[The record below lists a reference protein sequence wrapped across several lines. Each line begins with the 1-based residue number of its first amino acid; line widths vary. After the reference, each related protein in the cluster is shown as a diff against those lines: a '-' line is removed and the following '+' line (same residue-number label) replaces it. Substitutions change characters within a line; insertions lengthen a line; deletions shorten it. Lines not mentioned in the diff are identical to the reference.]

1 MPKLLRFCLA
11 PVLAAAL
18 LMPVQAM
25 AQKQHA
31 QDSTGHMMPMM
42 GGMMPMMGSG
52 NMMPMMGGMM
62 MPMMMNHTEG
72 YFAFLKAEL
81 GITEAQNTL
90 WTAYVEQSRPLIEHY
105 RNAMPMMAPQP
116 AKAAAPSWTERIDKG
131 EAKLAEHLEAV
142 RKIKP
147 AATALY
153 AALSPEQKKK
163 ADTFLPGPFGMS
175 MGMPGMHGM
184 HEMGGMQ

>member
-1 MPKLLRFCLA
+1 MPKFLNFCLA
-11 PVLAAAL
+11 PVMATAL
-18 LMPVQAM
+18 LIPVPAM
-25 AQKQHA
+25 AQKQPA

-42 GGMMPMMGSG
+42 GGGGMMPMMGSG
-52 NMMPMMGGMM
+52 GM

-81 GITEAQNTL
+81 GITEAQNAL
-90 WTAYVEQSRPLIEHY
+90 WTAYTEQSRPLIEHY
-105 RNAMPMMAPQP
+105 RRAMPMMAPQP
-116 AKAAAPSWTERIDKG
+116 GKATPPSWTERINEG
-131 EAKLAEHLEAV
+131 ETKLAEHLEAV

-163 ADTFLPGPFGMS
+163 ADIFLPGPFGMS
-175 MGMPGMHGM
+175 MGMTGMHGM
-184 HEMGGMQ
+184 GGMQ